1 MQKKYK
7 LSVYLL
13 LSLSVVL
20 IGMNMRAPVTTLP
33 LMLNQIAA
41 SLHVATSQL
50 GILTTIP
57 LVMFVLVSNFAA
69 KTMQLMGLKRAMA
82 FAVAMILLGS
92 LCRVVTNMPMMLI
105 GTVLIGLGIAH
116 LNVFMPSFVMAF
128 FPTQIGLYTSI
139 YTMSNMLGTAVFNI
153 LTAPVMINFG
163 WHAMMWI
170 LVLLPAVALVVW
182 IVASRFAEPAVQEP
196 VDDIDQSTT
205 KEPKLYVWRN
215 SRAWALVLVFGFQ
228 AILNYTFVAWMPSL
242 MAYHHVSAANIGW
255 IMALYS
261 VMGMFVSLLV
271 PNLIVRLSKRG
282 LAGCV
287 VFMGMIGLLTAY
299 MLFNQNTSSVGFWL
313 AVALMIGSLTAFFF
327 LIAMTM
333 FAAKTTTPFQTATV
347 SGMAQS
353 GGYLISAFGPTLYGQ
368 AFQANPTGNAQ
379 NIMYTIIVILLV
391 AITLFVIKSDEIFTK
406 S

>member
-1 MQKKYK
+1 
-7 LSVYLL
+7 
-13 LSLSVVL
+13 
-20 IGMNMRAPVTTLP
+20 MNMRAPVTTLP
-33 LMLNQIAA
+33 LMLNEIAS
-41 SLHVATSQL
+41 SLNVATSQL

-57 LVMFVLVSNFAA
+57 LIMFVLVSNFAA

-128 FPTQIGLYTSI
+128 FPTKIGLYTSI
-139 YTMSNMLGTAVFNI
+139 YTMSNMLGTAVFNV
-153 LTAPVMINFG
+153 LTAPVMAKWG

-170 LVLLPAVALVVW
+170 LVLLPALALGVW
-182 IVASRFAEPAVQEP
+182 LVASRFAEPVVQEP
-196 VDDIDQSTT
+196 ADDFDKSSPQ
-205 KEPKLYVWRN
+205 EPKLHVWRN
-215 SRAWALVLVFGFQ
+215 PRAWALLLVFGFQ

-242 MAYHHVSAANIGW
+242 MAYHHVSAGNIGW

-261 VMGMFVSLLV
+261 IIGMFVSLLV
-271 PNLIVRLSKRG
+271 PNLIVRLTKRG

-287 VFMGMIGLLTAY
+287 LFMGLIGLLTAV
-299 MLFNQNTSSVGFWL
+299 MLFNQNTSAVGFWL
-313 AVALMIGSLTAFFF
+313 ALALMIGSITAFFF

-353 GGYLISAFGPTLYGQ
+353 GGYFISAFGPTLYGQ
-368 AFQANPTGNAQ
+368 AFQANPAGSVQ
-379 NIMYTIIVILLV
+379 NIVYTVIVVLLV
-391 AITLFVIKSDEIFTK
+391 SVTLLVIKADRIFTK
-406 S
+406 